1 MICSD
6 LSSSNPVAHK
16 GTHEFVRS
24 AHVANERSRSDGAV
38 SIPRVQQANYP
49 KTNDLES
56 VSRQSGVIVA
66 RRL

>member
-24 AHVANERSRSDGAV
+24 AHVANERSRSDGYHPMRAT
-38 SIPRVQQANYP
+38 SQ
-49 KTNDLES
+49 
-56 VSRQSGVIVA
+56 SRDEATTILYYNLHDRQ
-66 RRL
+66 